1 MSAAT
6 WRLFVGPVVWAAHF
20 FAIYAS
26 TALVCARTGPAA
38 VTVIALVG
46 GATLVAA
53 ALLVWT
59 IAASARDRGASPTPW
74 QAFNR
79 RLTMTTAGLA
89 LVAVVFETLPVL
101 LLPPC
106 R

>member
-1 MSAAT
+1 MSAAA
-6 WRLFVGPVVWAAHF
+6 WRLFAGPVVWAAHF
-20 FAIYAS
+20 FAIYAA
-26 TALVCARTGPAA
+26 TALVCARMGPAA
-38 VTVIALVG
+38 VVVTALAG

-59 IAASARDRGASPTPW
+59 IVASARDRGASPTPW
-74 QAFNR
+74 QAFSR
-79 RLTMTTAGLA
+79 RLAMTTAGLA
-89 LVAVVFETLPVL
+89 LVAVVFETLPLL

>member
-6 WRLFVGPVVWAAHF
+6 WRLFAGPVVWAAHF

-26 TALVCARTGPAA
+26 TALACARTGPASA
-38 VTVIALVG
+38 MVIAWVG

-59 IAASARDRGASPTPW
+59 IVASARDREISPAPW
-74 QAFNR
+74 RTFNR

-89 LVAVVFETLPVL
+89 LIAVAFETLPVL
-101 LLPPC
+101 MLPPC